1 MDHVI
6 RLFRT
11 GALLFALGTA
21 LALAGCAAPTYAPLT
36 PSATRAAESSAPL
49 DRALEDRILA
59 LDPEHVSEQDV
70 RKTLATGPTPRIILL
85 HGGVLG
91 TDLLMT
97 SFGKFLTGMG
107 YPEQK
112 IRDPADDEWSQQ
124 PYGSTKRLAGE
135 VAWYYERDGLRP
147 MLVGHSQGGIQAVKT
162 LYELDGAFNDK
173 IEVWNAM
180 ADAPEPRTSITDP
193 LTGKER
199 PVVGV
204 SASLVA
210 TVGAGGIALL
220 APPHWDMVE
229 RLHTIPDTVV
239 EFTGYAIYFDLIGWT
254 FPGTTGWV
262 FQHNGTAQ
270 VRNVLLPSTYNH
282 VFVPVT
288 YSLSRD
294 AAMRDWINAYVPGR
308 DNGEAPGAAEGRAGN
323 ELFAADVWF
332 TIKKH
337 WVLEAQRLIRARRS
351 ASAAR

>member
-1 MDHVI
+1 M
-6 RLFRT
+6 FRT
-11 GALLFALGTA
+11 RRLLFAIGAA
-21 LALAGCAAPTYAPLT
+21 LTFAGCAQPPYAPVT
-36 PSATRAAESSAPL
+36 PSAARAGESGTTR
-49 DRALEDRILA
+49 DRAMEDRILA

-70 RKTLATGPTPRIILL
+70 RNTLAAGPTPRVILL

-107 YPEQK
+107 YPEKK
-112 IRDPADDEWSQQ
+112 IRDPSDEEWSQQ

-135 VAWYYERDGLRP
+135 IAWYYEQDGLRP
-147 MLVGHSQGGIQAVKT
+147 MLVGHSQGGIQAVKV
-162 LYELDGAFNDK
+162 LYELDGAFDDK
-173 IEVWNAM
+173 IEVWNAV

-199 PVVGV
+199 SVIGV

-210 TVGAGGIALL
+210 TVGAGGVALL
-220 APPHWDMVE
+220 APPHWDMVQ

-262 FQHNGTAQ
+262 FEHNGTAE

-288 YSLSRD
+288 HSLSQD
-294 AAMRDWINAYVPGR
+294 PAMRNWINAYVPGR

-337 WVLEAQRLIRARRS
+337 WVLEAQRLIKARRS
-351 ASAAR
+351 ASPVR